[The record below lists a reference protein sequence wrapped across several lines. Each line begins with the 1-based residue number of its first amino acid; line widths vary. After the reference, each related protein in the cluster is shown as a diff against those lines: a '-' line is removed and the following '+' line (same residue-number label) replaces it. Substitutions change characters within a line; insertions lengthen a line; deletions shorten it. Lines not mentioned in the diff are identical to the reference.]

1 MLIDFKIKNFKS
13 FYNSTTI
20 SMVADN
26 KKREMIE
33 RLIKIAG
40 NKRTEK
46 NIIPSMVIYGANA
59 SGKTSII
66 NAFQTLKDIITN
78 GTIKKHIN
86 NKSIKDLELDPF
98 IHDANKMKEP
108 IEFNITFKTD
118 MNIYNY
124 VLKIVATSI
133 DEEERKIQKE
143 ELNIINYKVKGTS
156 IQEEKINLY
165 SRDEKAIF
173 IGRDVIEKLL
183 NEDLSYLKETE
194 KLVEILSQNMDE
206 QDLFLTAGF
215 KSNISLKTTNDIVNW
230 FQDYLVTV
238 MDFNDRK
245 LLIKVNDNIK
255 NNIIFM
261 NDSLKKLTK
270 LADFGPQKIGL
281 VKNKDT
287 GNYELTS
294 FYEPKN
300 TKTGLAIESRG
311 IESRGTVK
319 LLEFWLPFMK
329 NFKKGA
335 TFILDEFDS
344 SIHPELI
351 GGILDLFN
359 NPEINTSHSQIIFN
373 THNPLY
379 LQKRFFRRDQIMFVD
394 KDEDTYISSV
404 YKLSDFNVRN
414 DNNYMNKY
422 FEGEFGALPYIDFV
436 SVLENSKED
445 DEVEE

>member
-1 MLIDFKIKNFKS
+1 MLIDLKIKNFKS

-26 KKREMIE
+26 KKSEMKE

-46 NIIPSMVIYGANA
+46 NILPSMVIYGANA

-78 GTIKKHIN
+78 GTIKKQID
-86 NKSIKDLELDPF
+86 NKSIKDLELDSF

-108 IEFNITFKTD
+108 IEFDITFKTD
-118 MNIYNY
+118 LNIYNY
-124 VLKIVATSI
+124 VLKIIATSI
-133 DEEERKIQKE
+133 DKEERKIVGE
-143 ELNIINYKVKGTS
+143 ELNIVKYNVDGTS
-156 IQEEKINLY
+156 IREVKMPIFKRNEKEVTIIEDN
-165 SRDEKAIF
+165 
-173 IGRDVIEKLL
+173 IEKLL
-183 NEDLSYLKETE
+183 EEDMSYLDIK
-194 KLVEILSQNMDE
+194 KLTEILSQNMDSE
-206 QDLFLTAGF
+206 DLFLTAGF
-215 KSNISLKTTNDIVNW
+215 KSNISLKIATDIVNW
-230 FQDYLVTV
+230 FQEYLVTV
-238 MDFNDRK
+238 VDFNDSK
-245 LLIKVNDNIK
+245 LLIKVSDNIK
-255 NNIIFM
+255 DNIIFM
-261 NDSLKKLTK
+261 NDSLKSLTK
-270 LADFGPQKIGL
+270 IADFGPQKIVL

-294 FYEPKN
+294 LYEPKN

-311 IESRGTVK
+311 IESKGTVK

-329 NFKKGA
+329 NFKKGS

-359 NPEINTSHSQIIFN
+359 NPEINAAHSQIIFN

-394 KDEDTYISSV
+394 KDEDTYVSNV
-404 YKLSDFNVRN
+404 YKLSDFDVRK

-436 SVLENSKED
+436 SALENSKEED
-445 DEVEE
+445 

>member
-1 MLIDFKIKNFKS
+1 MLIDLKIKNFKS

-26 KKREMIE
+26 KKREMKE

-40 NKRTEK
+40 NDKTEK
-46 NIIPSMVIYGANA
+46 NILPSMVIYGSNA

-78 GTIKKHIN
+78 GTIKKQIN
-86 NKSIKDLELDPF
+86 NKSINDLELDSF
-98 IHDANKMKEP
+98 IHDAKKMKEP

-118 MNIYNY
+118 LNIYNY
-124 VLKIVATSI
+124 ILKIIAASI
-133 DEEERKIQKE
+133 EKEERRIQEE
-143 ELNIINYKVKGTS
+143 ELNIINYKVYGTS
-156 IQEEKINLY
+156 VQALKSNIFRRNEKEIQLNKYNIINMLKDNVSY
-165 SRDEKAIF
+165 LED
-173 IGRDVIEKLL
+173 IEK
-183 NEDLSYLKETE
+183 
-194 KLVEILSQNMDE
+194 ILSQNMDE
-206 QDLFLTAGF
+206 QDLFLTTGF
-215 KSNISLKTTNDIVNW
+215 KSNISLKIANDIVNW
-230 FQDYLVTV
+230 FQEYLITV
-238 MDFNDRK
+238 IDFNDRK
-245 LLIKVNDNIK
+245 LLIKVSDKIKDNV
-255 NNIIFM
+255 IFM
-261 NDSLKKLTK
+261 NNSLKSLTK
-270 LADFGPQKIGL
+270 IADFGPQKIVL

-294 FYEPKN
+294 LYEPKN

-329 NFKKGA
+329 NFKKGGI
-335 TFILDEFDS
+335 FILDEFDS

-414 DNNYMNKY
+414 DNNYINKY
-422 FEGEFGALPYIDFV
+422 FEGEFGALPYIDFA
-436 SVLENSKED
+436 SALESSKE
-445 DEVEE
+445 EN

>member
-1 MLIDFKIKNFKS
+1 MLIDLKIKNFKS

-26 KKREMIE
+26 KKSEMKE

-46 NIIPSMVIYGANA
+46 NILPSTVIYGANA

-78 GTIKKHIN
+78 GTIKKQID
-86 NKSIKDLELDPF
+86 NKSIKDLELDSF

-108 IEFNITFKTD
+108 IEFDITFKTD
-118 MNIYNY
+118 LNIYNY
-124 VLKIVATSI
+124 VLKIVVTSI
-133 DEEERKIQKE
+133 DIEQRKIAGE
-143 ELNIINYKVKGTS
+143 ELNIVKYKVDGTS
-156 IQEEKINLY
+156 IKEEKMPIFKRIENGI
-165 SRDEKAIF
+165 AIF
-173 IGRDVIEKLL
+173 QGNIRKLL
-183 NEDLSYLKETE
+183 KEDMSYLEINRLT
-194 KLVEILSQNMDE
+194 EILSQNMDSE
-206 QDLFLTAGF
+206 DLFLTAGF
-215 KSNISLKTTNDIVNW
+215 KSNISLKIATDIVNW
-230 FQDYLVTV
+230 FQEYLVTV
-238 MDFNDRK
+238 VDFNDSK
-245 LLIKVNDNIK
+245 LLIKVSDKIKDNV
-255 NNIIFM
+255 IFM
-261 NDSLKKLTK
+261 NNSLRSLTK
-270 LADFGPQKIGL
+270 IADFGPQKIGL
-281 VKNKDT
+281 VKNKET

-344 SIHPELI
+344 SIHPELV

-359 NPEINTSHSQIIFN
+359 NPEINAAHSQIIFN

-394 KDEDTYISSV
+394 KDEDMYISSV
-404 YKLSDFNVRN
+404 YKLSDFDVRK

-422 FEGEFGALPYIDFV
+422 FEGEFGALPYIDFA
-436 SVLENSKED
+436 SALESSKEED
-445 DEVEE
+445 

>member
-1 MLIDFKIKNFKS
+1 MLIELKIKNFKS
-13 FYNSTTI
+13 FYNSAMI

-26 KKREMIE
+26 KKREMKE

-40 NKRTEK
+40 NDNTEK
-46 NIIPSMVIYGANA
+46 NILPSIVIYGSNA

-66 NAFQTLKDIITN
+66 NAFQTLKDIIIN
-78 GTIKKHIN
+78 GTIKKQIN
-86 NKSIKDLELDPF
+86 NKSINDLELDSF
-98 IHDANKMKEP
+98 IHDAKKMKEP
-108 IEFNITFKTD
+108 IEFNITFKTNI
-118 MNIYNY
+118 NIYNY
-124 VLKIVATSI
+124 ILKIIASSI
-133 DEEERKIQKE
+133 DNEERKIKEE
-143 ELNIINYKVKGTS
+143 ELNIVNYKVKGTS
-156 IQEEKINLY
+156 IQKEKINIY
-165 SRDEKAIF
+165 KRDEKEIS
-173 IGRDVIEKLL
+173 ISGDIIEKVL

-194 KLVEILSQNMDE
+194 KLVEILSKNMDD

-215 KSNISLKTTNDIVNW
+215 KSNISLKTANDIVNW
-230 FQDYLVTV
+230 FQDYLITV
-238 MDFNDRK
+238 IDFNDSK
-245 LLIKVNDNIK
+245 LLIKANDNIK
-255 NNIIFM
+255 DNVIYM
-261 NDSLKKLTK
+261 NKSLENLTK
-270 LADFGPQKIGL
+270 MADFGPQRIVF

-294 FYEPKN
+294 LYEPKE
-300 TKTGLAIESRG
+300 TKTGLAIDSRG

-319 LLEFWLPFMK
+319 LLEFWIPFMK
-329 NFKKGA
+329 NFKKGS

-359 NPEINTSHSQIIFN
+359 NPEINTAHSQIIFN

-422 FEGEFGALPYIDFV
+422 FEGEFGALPYIDFA
-436 SVLENSKED
+436 SALENSEED
-445 DEVEE
+445 D

>member
-46 NIIPSMVIYGANA
+46 NILPSMVIYGANA

-78 GTIKKHIN
+78 GTIKKQID
-86 NKSIKDLELDPF
+86 NKFIKDLELDPF

-108 IEFNITFKTD
+108 IEFDITFKTD
-118 MNIYNY
+118 LNIYNY
-124 VLKIVATSI
+124 VLKIVVTSI
-133 DEEERKIQKE
+133 DIEQRKIVGE
-143 ELNIINYKVKGTS
+143 ELNIVKYKVDGTS
-156 IQEEKINLY
+156 IREAKIPIFKRNEKEVTIIEDN
-165 SRDEKAIF
+165 
-173 IGRDVIEKLL
+173 IEKLL
-183 NEDLSYLKETE
+183 KEDMSYLDIKRLT
-194 KLVEILSQNMDE
+194 EILSQNMDSE
-206 QDLFLTAGF
+206 DLFLTAGF
-215 KSNISLKTTNDIVNW
+215 KSNISLKIATDIVNW
-230 FQDYLVTV
+230 FQDYLITV
-238 MDFNDRK
+238 IDFNDSK
-245 LLIKVNDNIK
+245 LLIKVSDKIKDNV
-255 NNIIFM
+255 IFM
-261 NDSLKKLTK
+261 NNSLRSLTK
-270 LADFGPQKIGL
+270 IADFGPQKIGL
-281 VKNKDT
+281 VKNKET

-329 NFKKGA
+329 NFKKGS

-344 SIHPELI
+344 SIHPELV

-359 NPEINTSHSQIIFN
+359 NPEINTAHSQIIFN

-422 FEGEFGALPYIDFV
+422 FEGEFGALPYIDFA
-436 SVLENSKED
+436 SALESSKEED
-445 DEVEE
+445 